1 MFVFLVCLRDQ
12 DLWKEMD
19 AYSSWLSTW
28 WWWTCQ
34 FIHVMIMP
42 VTMMTIEPVYS
53 QLKPSLPKSIASLQT
68 EVDSPPSHC
77 LPTCQIASVWETS
90 SFLPSFA
97 FPHLAPANFL
107 PLLSPVSAWV
117 ATLDFQFLHHIS
129 IFCPVSPICQSK
141 SPTNPNFHFSD
152 LSFNDPIIWFSFRS
166 VIFTTTPPS
175 NLPTSSLLLK
185 YTSAHCFK
193 PGSWDTKS
201 QVIDPRFASPVC
213 Q

>member
-42 VTMMTIEPVYS
+42 VMMMTIEPVYS

-77 LPTCQIASVWETS
+77 LPTVQIASVWETS

-107 PLLSPVSAWV
+107 LFYRQFPLEWPRSTFNFSII
-117 ATLDFQFLHHIS
+117 FLFS
-129 IFCPVSPICQSK
+129 VLFSPICQSK

-175 NLPTSSLLLK
+175 NLPTSSLLL
-185 YTSAHCFK
+185 
-193 PGSWDTKS
+193 
-201 QVIDPRFASPVC
+201 I
-213 Q
+213 

>member
-42 VTMMTIEPVYS
+42 VMMMTIEPVYS

-129 IFCPVSPICQSK
+129 IFCPVFPHLSIKVSNESELSLQRSLIQW
-141 SPTNPNFHFSD
+141 SDYLIFFSLSNFY
-152 LSFNDPIIWFSFRS
+152 ND
-166 VIFTTTPPS
+166 
-175 NLPTSSLLLK
+175 SSLQPPHLL
-185 YTSAHCFK
+185 
-193 PGSWDTKS
+193 
-201 QVIDPRFASPVC
+201 PVVNLYLLSLF
-213 Q
+213 